1 MTKKKTKEELA
12 SEFIEKA
19 KKVHGNRFDYRKF
32 IYVTTN
38 KKSIIICS
46 EHGEFE
52 QAPNNHLR
60 GSKCPK
66 CSLKEK
72 KSKTFKQKCLDL
84 GIDYWRTL
92 KRREAGLSD
101 EKIFEEGYIRN
112 SRVTTSVTVYDI
124 TYPNLEEAI
133 RVLNPSASAKTIAR
147 RINDGLSPEEAFER
161 IPNPGYR
168 NGIIYLI
175 SHIESGKKYVG
186 LTVQTLKRRWK
197 YHVEQ
202 AKGGYIQSK
211 ESLHA
216 AILEFGEAE
225 FNIIIIDR
233 GITKTDLEAK
243 ERKWIKDLGTLV
255 PVGYNISAGGV
266 SGGSNPKQ
274 TIIDGRIFISAH
286 EAALYL
292 EETRNISYH
301 AAKWRIR
308 KNKLDVKSP
317 AKPGESLVK
326 TPVYKSWSRIKNSV
340 LNQNSKDYIAGIDL
354 YLPWKQFDEFLKDNG
369 HPPESGM
376 AFTRLDKSIGFFPG
390 NCTWMTKSEASKI
403 NAINMKKLGTLT
415 GRRKAN

>member
-1 MTKKKTKEELA
+1 MTKKKTKEKLA
-12 SEFIEKA
+12 SEFIGKA
-19 KKVHGNRFDYRKF
+19 QKVHGNRFDYRKF
-32 IYVTTN
+32 IYETTN
-38 KKSIIICS
+38 KKSIIICP

-72 KSKTFKQKCLDL
+72 KSKTFKQKCKER
-84 GIDYWRTL
+84 GVNYWRAL

-101 EKIFEEGYIRN
+101 ERIFDKGYIRDT
-112 SRVTTSVTVYDI
+112 RLTAPITVYGI
-124 TYPNLEEAI
+124 SYPNLEEAI
-133 RVLNPSASAKTIAR
+133 RVLSPSASAKTIAR
-147 RINDGLSPEEAFER
+147 RINDGLTPEESFER
-161 IPNPGYR
+161 IPNPGYK

-175 SHIESGKKYVG
+175 SHNESGKKYVG

-216 AILEFGEAE
+216 AILEFGETE
-225 FNIIIIDR
+225 FCISIIDR

-243 ERKWIKDLGTLV
+243 ERKWIKDLRTLV
-255 PVGYNISAGGV
+255 PIGYNISTGGV

-274 TIIDGRIFISAH
+274 TTIDGRVFISVH
-286 EAALYL
+286 EATLYL
-292 EETRNISYH
+292 TESRNISYH

-308 KNKLDVKSP
+308 KNKIDVKSP

-326 TPVYKSWSRIKNSV
+326 TPAYKSWSRIKNSV
-340 LNQNSKDYIAGIDL
+340 LNQGSKDYIAGIDL

-369 HPPESGM
+369 QPPESGM
-376 AFTRLDKSIGFFPG
+376 AFIRLDKSLGFSPG
-390 NCTWMTKSEASKI
+390 NCKWMTKSEASRI
-403 NAINMKKLGTLT
+403 NAINMKKLGTLS
-415 GRRKAN
+415 GRRKAD